1 MFERFTE
8 RARQVVVLAQEE
20 ARTLKHNYIGTEHIL
35 LGLLREEEGLAARVL
50 ESLDITVERVRA
62 QVVRIVGSGEEVT
75 SGQIPFTP
83 RAKKVLEL
91 ALREALSLGHNYIGT
106 EHILLGLVRENEG
119 VAARILLD
127 FDADS
132 EKIRNEVIRMLSG
145 PGGRR
150 QGAGAG
156 AGAGSGGQGP
166 AEGKK
171 SSKLLDQFGRNLT
184 KLAAEG
190 KLDPCVGR
198 ETEIERIMQI
208 LSRRTKNNPVLIG
221 EPGVGKTA
229 VVEGLAQRITAAD
242 VPELLKN
249 KQIYTLDLAA
259 LVAGSK
265 YRGEFEER
273 LKKVMKEITQ
283 RGDIILFIDELHN
296 LVGAGAA
303 EGAIDA
309 ASILKPAL
317 ARGELQTIG
326 ATTLD
331 EYRKYLERD
340 SALERRFQQIRVE
353 EPTIDQT
360 VEILKGLR
368 DRYEQH
374 HKVQITDE
382 ALRAAG
388 ELASRYI
395 SDRFLPDKAIDLID
409 EAASRMRIKSM
420 TSPPANKELEGEV
433 ESTRRDK
440 EAAIEAQ
447 EFEKAAALRD
457 QERKLTN
464 KKRELEEEWE
474 AGESGE
480 RPSIGEEEIA
490 DIVSMWTGI
499 PVFKLTEAE
508 TQKLMRMEDELHKR
522 VIGQHPAIEVISKAI
537 RRSRA
542 GLKDPK
548 RPTGSFIFLGPS
560 GVGKTELA
568 RTLAEFLFGDDD
580 AMIRIDMSEYMEK
593 HAVSRLVG
601 SPPGYIG
608 YDEGGQ
614 LTEAV
619 RRKPY
624 SVLLLDEIEKAHP
637 DVFNILLQ
645 ILEDGR
651 LTDAQGRTVD
661 FRHAI
666 VIMTS
671 NIGAAEIAR
680 NTPLGFAVS
689 DDETGITYE
698 DMKNRIMG
706 ELKKV
711 FRPEF
716 LNRIDDVIVFHK
728 LQKDE
733 IKQIV
738 ELLLLRI
745 RASMAERELQLE
757 LTDPAKEM
765 LVEKGWDPSMGARP
779 LRRAIQRYIEDPL
792 ADFVLREQL
801 TPGATVVV
809 NPAPEGEED
818 EVRLTIV
825 KPKKQKTPVAVGA
838 GAGEGSAGA
847 SGEDGESPEL
857 VVSDDDDD
865 DPVIAP
871 DESPDVAEQE

>member
-50 ESLDITVERVRA
+50 ESLDITTERVRA

-150 QGAGAG
+150 QGSGSTEAEGRSS
-156 AGAGSGGQGP
+156 GSG
-166 AEGKK
+166 EGKK

-184 KLAAEG
+184 RLAAEG
-190 KLDPCVGR
+190 KLDPVVGR

-229 VVEGLAQRITAAD
+229 VVEGLAQRITDAD
-242 VPELLKN
+242 VPEILAD

-283 RGDIILFIDELHN
+283 RGDIILFIDEIHN

-340 SALERRFQQIRVE
+340 SALERRFQQIRVDQPSIE
-353 EPTIDQT
+353 ESVQ
-360 VEILKGLR
+360 ILEGLR
-368 DRYEQH
+368 DRYEEH
-374 HKVQITDE
+374 HRVEITDE
-382 ALRAAG
+382 ALEAAC
-388 ELASRYI
+388 ELADRYI
-395 SDRFLPDKAIDLID
+395 SDRQLPDKAIDLVD
-409 EAASRMRIKSM
+409 EAASRMRIKNM
-420 TSPPANKELEGEV
+420 TAPPVYRELEDEI
-433 ESTRRDK
+433 EQTRRDK
-440 EAAIEAQ
+440 EEAIENQ
-447 EFEKAAALRD
+447 EFEKAASLRD
-457 QERKLTN
+457 EERKLTQR
-464 KKRELEEEWE
+464 KRELEDEWRS
-474 AGESGE
+474 GESDGP

-508 TQKLMRMEDELHKR
+508 TAKLMRMEEELHKR
-522 VIGQHPAIEVISKAI
+522 VIGQEAAVEVISKAI

-568 RTLAEFLFGDDD
+568 RTLADFLFGDED
-580 AMIRIDMSEYMEK
+580 AMTRIDMSEYMEK

-624 SVLLLDEIEKAHP
+624 CVLLLDEIEKAHP

-651 LTDAQGRTVD
+651 LTDSQGRTVD

-671 NIGAAEIAR
+671 NIGAQEIAN
-680 NTPLGFAVS
+680 NTPMGFAVTE
-689 DDETGITYE
+689 DETGITYE
-698 DMKNRIMG
+698 DMKSRIMG
-706 ELKKV
+706 ELKKS

-728 LQKDE
+728 LQRDE
-733 IKQIV
+733 IRSVV
-738 ELLLLRI
+738 ELLMLRV
-745 RASMAERELQLE
+745 RETLAERGLQIE
-757 LTDPAKEM
+757 LTEEARDF
-765 LVEKGWDPSMGARP
+765 LVEKGWDPAMGARP

-792 ADFVLREQL
+792 ADFVLREEL
-801 TPGATVVV
+801 TEGATVMVDV
-809 NPAPEGEED
+809 APEGSEED
-818 EVRLTIV
+818 VVLTV
-825 KPKKQKTPVAVGA
+825 VESKVPAAVGA
-838 GAGEGSAGA
+838 PEDEPSD
-847 SGEDGESPEL
+847 EDGDEPAADDAPED
-857 VVSDDDDD
+857 S
-865 DPVIAP
+865 
-871 DESPDVAEQE
+871 